1 MKRKKYAKRMAA
13 AVLTGVLLAGTAGG
27 DISMSYVQA
36 EEELETVYSF
46 DFELRSGC
54 QYSTY

>member
-1 MKRKKYAKRMAA
+1 MAA